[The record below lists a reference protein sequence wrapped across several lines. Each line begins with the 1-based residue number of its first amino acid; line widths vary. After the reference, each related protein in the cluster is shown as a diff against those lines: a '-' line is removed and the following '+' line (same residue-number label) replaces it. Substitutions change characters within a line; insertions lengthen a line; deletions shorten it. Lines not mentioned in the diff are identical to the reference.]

1 MLAIKKFFWNNYLNI
16 ISNLVKT
23 YFGTISS
30 KYQLDY
36 INCPIYIQLNKQ
48 EDYKTIVGD
57 CYKQILHLS
66 TNSRYLGIM
75 RPEFTHMISKNVNL
89 NTKNLYY
96 IGECYRNETKQF
108 LRFQNFTQMGCEFF
122 ANTKNKSTINTIL
135 VMVYLMEFMKILD
148 INNEIDYKLYIN
160 SNISFINEV
169 INLICKDKNI
179 IFNSIKRIGG
189 NEHSYTDFC
198 FEIHA
203 LQKNKQ
209 NIEHEIVGGGN
220 YNIIYKSNTI
230 LSCGFSIGLERLIYY
245 LTYSEETNSNLIN
258 KCINTLINKINN
270 YNSID
275 TIRDIYL
282 DIKNP
287 NIIQKLNYI
296 VDYNGKLNI
305 KFVK

>member
-1 MLAIKKFFWNNYLNI
+1 MLVIKKFFWNNDLNI

-23 YFGTISS
+23 YFGSISN
-30 KYQLDY
+30 KYQLEY
-36 INCPIYIQLNKQ
+36 IDCPIYIPLNQQ
-48 EDYKTIVGD
+48 EDYKDIIGD

-66 TNSRYLGIM
+66 TNNRYLGIM
-75 RPEFTHMISKNVNL
+75 RPEFTHMISKDVNL
-89 NTKNLYY
+89 NTKNIYY

-135 VMVYLMEFMKILD
+135 VMIYLMEFIRILD
-148 INNEIDYKLYIN
+148 INNEVNYKIYVN
-160 SNISFINEV
+160 SNISFINEA
-169 INLICKDKNI
+169 INLIFKGQNI

-198 FEIHA
+198 FEIHSI
-203 LQKNKQ
+203 KKDKP

-245 LTYSEETNSNLIN
+245 LTYSSSNNSSLIN
-258 KCINTLINKINN
+258 RCINTLITKIISYNNLDNKK
-270 YNSID
+270 
-275 TIRDIYL
+275 DIYL
-282 DIKNP
+282 DLKNP
-287 NIIQKLNYI
+287 NIIQKLNDI
-296 VDYNGKLNI
+296 INHSGKLNI
-305 KFVK
+305 KFIK